1 MKYPRQHGWVYLLG
15 LLLALPPVWVHA
27 QQPSTPIVVSRPPEE
42 PLQEGDSSEGDR
54 PAAPEVVDPATLGE
68 VPPQEPHGQLDGEW
82 YSAAVSCTF
91 CDTVFGQ
98 EISVNPRVL
107 YKYADKA
114 LVDPDLKGGKMLLRA
129 EKSLVDLKLVQRKDG
144 SLLFVLYNEG
154 DLPRV
159 GETFARVWHVSL
171 TGNDKLLYGRAY
183 SIYSYSPDAF
193 DDTVGDN
200 RYRARPDWLNLERLE
215 ALVTDIRV
223 SSLTSDRRLW
233 VPTNDVRVSY
243 EGATALVR
251 LDLSPMDMMSATEEA
266 RKRISAKGDRENLY
280 RTLIASGDSLYGPA
294 TCDKAMEQY
303 QAASSI
309 VPENALAYADLGA
322 CQQLKGKFAEAK
334 RSYQTA
340 IDLSLPDP
348 DLYFNMAVVY
358 EGTEEW
364 ATALVWYKKVLEMR
378 PADPEAQERMIILT
392 TRLGKR

>member
-1 MKYPRQHGWVYLLG
+1 MTCRRWSLWVLLVLSAIPAG
-15 LLLALPPVWVHA
+15 IFA
-27 QQPSTPIVVSRPPEE
+27 QNSPTSPIVVSRPPEE
-42 PLQEGDSSEGDR
+42 PLQEDDLSEGDK
-54 PAAPEVVDPATLGE
+54 PPTPEVIDPGSLGE
-68 VPPQEPHGQLDGEW
+68 VPPQEPHGLLDGEW

-129 EKSLVDLKLVQRKDG
+129 EKSLVDLKLIQRKDG
-144 SLLFVLYNEG
+144 SLIFVLYNEG

-171 TGNDKLLYGRAY
+171 TGNNKLLYGRAY
-183 SIYSYSPDAF
+183 SIYSFAPEAF
-193 DDTVGDN
+193 DDTVGEG
-200 RYRARPDWLNLERLE
+200 RYRARAEWLNLDKVE

-223 SSLTSDRRLW
+223 SSLTSDRRMW

-251 LDLSPMDMMSATEEA
+251 LDLSPMDMNNATEDA

-280 RTLIASGDSLYGPA
+280 RTLVSSGDKHYGPT
-294 TCDKAMEQY
+294 TCDTAMEQY
-303 QAASSI
+303 QAASTI
-309 VPENALAYADLGA
+309 VPENALAYANLGA

-348 DLYFNMAVVY
+348 DLYFNMAVVH

-378 PADPEAQERMIILT
+378 PTDPEAQERMIVLT
-392 TRLGKR
+392 TKLGKR